1 MDDEGKGNNYAII
14 VMVLRTYK
22 YNILLKI
29 LEEKQ
34 TS

>member
-1 MDDEGKGNNYAII
+1 MDDEGEGNNYAII

>member
-1 MDDEGKGNNYAII
+1 MDDEGKGNNHAII